1 MIMFMFAGVK
11 LVETELTSTV
21 HTVEI
26 VSLLLLTDRENVGAI
41 SHVDIKLLKIVS
53 APQCQNL

>member
-1 MIMFMFAGVK
+1 MFAGVK

-41 SHVDIKLLKIVS
+41 SHVDTKLLKIVS